1 MFVQHALKSNKGN
14 NNKILKYYQMNVQK
28 HMKYYFKKTKNPIR
42 YKCTG
47 MAQPVTRVIAFSHV
61 QYLANI
67 HSLADALRHCTLY
80 CPGFAS
86 ISLVFIT
93 STGCVMPVAI
103 VP

>member
-1 MFVQHALKSNKGN
+1 MFVQHALKNNKGN
-14 NNKILKYYQMNVQK
+14 NNKILIYYQCTK
-28 HMKYYFKKTKNPIR
+28 TYEILLKKTKNPIR

>member
-1 MFVQHALKSNKGN
+1 MYKNIWN
-14 NNKILKYYQMNVQK
+14 IILKK
-28 HMKYYFKKTKNPIR
+28 PKNPIS

-47 MAQPVTRVIAFSHV
+47 MAQPVRVIAFSHV
-61 QYLANI
+61 QYLENI
-67 HSLADALRHCTLY
+67 HSLADVVMHCTLY